1 MNNCLNYII
10 KVVMTLK
17 KKKKASGLTEIS
29 MRESNYC
36 MFFMEA
42 NRSKVFEIIDRRTFY
57 IFPAVFMFCKVKILL
72 FSSLLNMITL
82 SVGWWVGG
90 GWSVCR

>member
-1 MNNCLNYII
+1 
-10 KVVMTLK
+10 MTLK
-17 KKKKASGLTEIS
+17 NKNKTSGLIEIS

-42 NRSKVFEIIDRRTFY
+42 NRSKVFEIIDWRTFY

-90 GWSVCR
+90 RWSVCRWVGG

>member
-17 KKKKASGLTEIS
+17 NKNKTSGLIEIS

-36 MFFMEA
+36 IFFAEA
-42 NRSKVFEIIDRRTFY
+42 NRSNVFEIIDRRTFY
-57 IFPAVFMFCKVKILL
+57 NSPAVFLFCKVKILL

-82 SVGWWVGG
+82 SVGW
-90 GWSVCR
+90 

>member
-42 NRSKVFEIIDRRTFY
+42 NRSKVFEIID
-57 IFPAVFMFCKVKILL
+57 
-72 FSSLLNMITL
+72 
-82 SVGWWVGG
+82 
-90 GWSVCR
+90 